1 MHTGSA
7 ALRVVVTGATGALG
21 PAVVRGLAAD
31 PRVGTVV
38 GLSRHP
44 PHTGHPADPRHPA
57 DHRDT
62 PAPERVRFVRA
73 DLTTEPDLAGLFA
86 GADAVVHLASLSPPA
101 RDPAATWRTNVIG
114 SDRVFEA
121 AAAAGVPALVHA
133 SSVMAYAPGPKDRAV
148 DECWPTHGWPA
159 AAYPREK
166 AYAERLLDAFERRH
180 PGVRVARIRPGI
192 ALHGAGA
199 PGQRRRFAGP
209 LAPTRLPPGPL
220 RALPDVPGLRFQAVH
235 TDDAAD
241 AFRRA
246 ALDRG
251 ARGAFNVAADP
262 PVDAALLAELTGAR
276 RVRVPA
282 RAARAALAAAFAL
295 RLVPTSAGTLDSV
308 LSLPLMDTAR
318 ARGVL
323 GWAPRHSAR
332 AAIAALVEG
341 PGAASGERP

>member
-1 MHTGSA
+1 MHTESA

-44 PHTGHPADPRHPA
+44 RDPG
-57 DHRDT
+57 DD
-62 PAPERVRFVRA
+62 PAPGRVRFARA
-73 DLTTEPDLAGLFA
+73 DVTAEPDLAGLFA

-148 DECWPTHGWPA
+148 DERWPTHGWPA

-180 PGVRVARIRPGI
+180 PEVRVARVRPAI

-199 PGQRRRFAGP
+199 HGQRRRFAGP
-209 LAPTRLPPGPL
+209 LAPRRLPPGPL
-220 RALPDVPGLRFQAVH
+220 RVLPDVPGLRFQTVH

-246 ALDRG
+246 ALDQG

-295 RLVPTSAGTLDSV
+295 RLVPTSAHTLDSV
-308 LSLPLMDTAR
+308 RTLPLMDTAR
-318 ARGVL
+318 ARRVL

-332 AAIAALVEG
+332 AAVAALVEELG
-341 PGAASGERP
+341 EELGAHDGGGRP